1 MATAGDQNSL
11 LTSDT
16 QPEPVCHRRWD
27 QRERRSRVDTTAG
40 FGPDFIDY
48 VQVLVRNWKDAGI
61 DAQLNIKEYGAFV
74 STTIFGKFDR
84 MMAGLRAIFTQP
96 DSYLAQLFLPESP
109 LNILGVNDSRL
120 TDMIRLQRRT
130 FDVAKRRDII
140 WDVQRY
146 VAEQG
151 YFGVNGSARVV
162 SAWDAHVRNFMP
174 NNGYDYGGRLMAAWI
189 AR

>member
-1 MATAGDQNSL
+1 MN
-11 LTSDT
+11 
-16 QPEPVCHRRWD
+16 
-27 QRERRSRVDTTAG
+27 
-40 FGPDFIDY
+40 GPLIIQASVLHDFY

-61 DAQLNIKEYGAFV
+61 DAELNVKEYGAYV
-74 STTIFGKFDR
+74 STTIFGKFDK

-109 LNILGVNDSRL
+109 LNILGVNDGKL
-120 TDMIRLQRRT
+120 TEMIRLQRRT
-130 FDVAKRRDII
+130 FDVAKRRDIV
-140 WDVQRY
+140 WDAQRY

-162 SAWDAHVRNFMP
+162 SAWDAPVKNFMP

-189 AR
+189 AK